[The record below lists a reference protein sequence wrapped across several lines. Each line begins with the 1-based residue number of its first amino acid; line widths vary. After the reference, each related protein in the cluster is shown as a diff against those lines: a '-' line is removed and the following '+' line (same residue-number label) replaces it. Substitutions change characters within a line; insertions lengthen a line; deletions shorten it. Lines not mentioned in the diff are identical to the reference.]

1 MATVY
6 LAEDLKHH
14 RQVALKVIH
23 PEMTAAIGHDRFLR
37 EIEIAAQ
44 LNHPHILP
52 LHDSGVAEGQLYYV
66 MPYITGEALRARM
79 NREGQLPVEDALRLA
94 REIASALG
102 HAHHHGIVHR
112 DIKPENVL
120 LSGGIALV
128 ADFGIARA
136 TGVAASHGATQAATQ
151 AGMALGTPRYMSPEQ
166 ASGGVVDGRSDLYAL
181 ACVLYE
187 MLAGQPPFV
196 APTAEGVIRQHL
208 TVAARPITELRP
220 LVSSGVT
227 AAIARGLAK
236 LPADRFATAADFAEA
251 LTHRESAFVAA
262 ATTVAAPARRPWRL
276 VRARRALAATAAVA
290 FAAAAFVAWE
300 ERDNL
305 GALFGGPTTTRAM
318 KKDWILVAAFEGPAN
333 DSSLAVAVRLLVSAA
348 LDQSAIV
355 ATVPDDQIR
364 LALEQAGK
372 PPGTHVDA
380 ALARELAY
388 RRAIRAVVEGHVS
401 RLGEGYSVVVRVLDA
416 DSVRVLATVS
426 EAARSDDELIP
437 TVGRVA
443 RRLRDALGERRED
456 LRATRQFGEMMTPS
470 FEAYRRIVK
479 AEELFFARD
488 ARGAIALAR
497 SALEL
502 DPDFVGAWTV
512 IGFAFGSIGEP
523 DSALAALDEAL
534 RRPGRFPEAGRFLNQ
549 AMVAYYRG
557 DMEAAFEA
565 IDQALRHDPAYHY
578 AHNSRGVFLGRMGRR
593 EEALSAIRRA
603 AELLP
608 FGAGQAV
615 LRNQLV
621 LLLELGR
628 VAEARELAR
637 HCKGRY
643 AQIALG
649 DIAVAAGDW
658 AAAESLGRAVERDP
672 EAPADER
679 ARATSWVAVA
689 QAASGSVSAAAQ
701 SLGRRQ
707 KRTRLLLEVVS
718 GRLNGVPEDV
728 ASSETTAVAL
738 VTQGLW
744 EAAAGDTARAR
755 RLLARVRTR
764 SALEQ
769 NRLGSDPILIEAW
782 IATRARRFGETVRI
796 LGPAARQGDDLGFV
810 LIGTNRALKRWLVAE
825 AYEKLGRPD
834 SAAVYFELAM
844 SPIGN
849 LAATSHARIAYS
861 YAHRRLVLL
870 YARMG
875 RPEEARRHWQIFS
888 ATFTRPDPEMLPLIE
903 EARSALAVAEG
914 MARGQQR

>member
-1 MATVY
+1 
-6 LAEDLKHH
+6 
-14 RQVALKVIH
+14 
-23 PEMTAAIGHDRFLR
+23 
-37 EIEIAAQ
+37 
-44 LNHPHILP
+44 
-52 LHDSGVAEGQLYYV
+52 
-66 MPYITGEALRARM
+66 
-79 NREGQLPVEDALRLA
+79 
-94 REIASALG
+94 
-102 HAHHHGIVHR
+102 
-112 DIKPENVL
+112 
-120 LSGGIALV
+120 
-128 ADFGIARA
+128 
-136 TGVAASHGATQAATQ
+136 
-151 AGMALGTPRYMSPEQ
+151 
-166 ASGGVVDGRSDLYAL
+166 
-181 ACVLYE
+181 
-187 MLAGQPPFV
+187 MLAGQPPFTG
-196 APTAEGVIRQHL
+196 PTGESLVHQHL
-208 TVAARPITELRP
+208 TVEPRSVADLRLSVP
-220 LVSSGVT
+220 AG
-227 AAIARGLAK
+227 IARAVARALAK
-236 LPADRFATAADFAEA
+236 PPADRFGTLTAFAEA
-251 LTHRESAFVAA
+251 LGTQESSAVAA
-262 ATTVAAPARRPWRL
+262 ATTVVMHPVPRPWRL
-276 VRARRALAATAAVA
+276 VRGRRALAAAAVVA
-290 FAAAAFVAWE
+290 LAVAAFVAWE
-300 ERDNL
+300 ERDKL
-305 GALFGGPTTTRAM
+305 GALFGGPTTTQAM

-401 RLGEGYSVVVRVLDA
+401 RLGEGYSVLVRVLDA

-443 RRLRDALGERRED
+443 RRLRDALGERRQD
-456 LRATRQFGEMMTPS
+456 LRATRPLQEMMTPS
-470 FEAYRRIVK
+470 FEAYRRNVK

-488 ARGAIALAR
+488 ARGAIAMSR
-497 SALEL
+497 SALAL
-502 DPDFVGAWTV
+502 DPDFVGAWTT

-534 RRPGRFPEAGRFLNQ
+534 RRPRRVAEAGRFLNK
-549 AMVAYYRG
+549 AMVAYFRG
-557 DMEAAFEA
+557 DMQAAFEA
-565 IDQALRHDPAYHY
+565 IDQALRHDPAYYY
-578 AHNSRGVFLGRMGRR
+578 AHNSRGLFLGRMGRR
-593 EEALSAIRRA
+593 EEALSAYRRA
-603 AELLP
+603 AELQAV
-608 FGAGQAV
+608 GASQTV
-615 LRNQLV
+615 LRNQMIIH
-621 LLLELGR
+621 LELGR

-637 HCKGRY
+637 HSKGRF
-643 AQIALG
+643 AQIAPG

-679 ARATSWVAVA
+679 AMATSWAAVG
-689 QAASGSVSAAAQ
+689 QAASGRVSAAAQ
-701 SLGRRQ
+701 SLGRGQ

-738 VTQGLW
+738 VTEGLW

-796 LGPAARQGDDLGFV
+796 LGPSARQGDDLGFV
-810 LIGTNRALKRWLVAE
+810 LIGSNRVLKRWLVAE
-825 AYEKLGRPD
+825 AYENLGRPD

-844 SPIGN
+844 SPIGK
-849 LAATSHARIAYS
+849 LAATTHARIAYS

-870 YARMG
+870 DLRMG
-875 RPEEARRHWQIFS
+875 RVEEARRHWDLFS

-903 EARSALAVAEG
+903 EARAALVSAEA